1 MKRFLSLLL
10 TTALLL
16 NCAAQAQTT
25 PSAPST
31 PALQSRALAVQL
43 PAHPKLKVKLTVTL
57 PSGAPLGTVLTAIT
71 RASGLTLVTRDVPAL
86 PVTLNLKGL
95 TAKAA
100 LEQLLSLYADQ
111 VSAQLIGDTLL
122 VAPPAVLARALPTA
136 ATRTVLSL
144 LVTEQNATRISALTG
159 ATVTPLENITILSGT
174 TEAVQDATRLL
185 QPDRPTNE
193 ALGSATEPLGRLD
206 PDIVIRTLKDLHNVP
221 ATIAYGRVYLTG
233 TAEGL
238 REARATL
245 VQLRQDAEQAAKT
258 AEAEQAKAAEAERV
272 KAAAIDT
279 TPAVTPVVTPPVP
292 IPVTAVRRTFSTP
305 LADALVTRIV
315 TAVAP
320 ELSLANLG
328 NGTYVARGTPDDLEA
343 AQDALTQAQARE
355 ARRVTI
361 VYPAAAPHAA
371 GIATLLPFATARTV
385 NGGLEVRATPDE
397 QLRASAYL
405 QQAIRTTPTPE
416 PDLTV
421 TVRLASAD
429 PTTVATQLL
438 ALYSPATTTPAAAA
452 TPTAE
457 TPATNTSTSNTP
469 VAGGT
474 LTLTASTTPTGTPPA
489 TPETAATTPTAI
501 QGVRV
506 IPDARTRSVMLIG
519 PAATVTRMQRTIQD
533 LDLRLADVRMALR
546 IEQLDDST
554 GQNLGVNWKAG
565 LGGVTLGQ
573 NDGTLAVGYAPT
585 ASPLTL
591 EASLNLARSQGKSK
605 TLLNTTFVAQDGRTS
620 AFSSGGQLLLSNA
633 STSTG
638 NGQTTTST
646 TRQTY
651 DYGLSVKLTPR
662 LAPDGRVELQVDV
675 QMGGKPTTGVQ
686 NSVQVETQSLTTVAT
701 LTPGETLVLGG
712 LITTST
718 GESRTGVPF
727 LSSLPLIGPL
737 FGTTK
742 QSQQQSTLLI
752 TLQAADRQDPN
763 APVAGSVPSVTPPGR

>member
-1 MKRFLSLLL
+1 MKRFPVLLL

-25 PSAPST
+25 PSALGT

-136 ATRTVLSL
+136 ATRSVLSL
-144 LVTEQNATRISALTG
+144 LVTEQNATRINALTG
-159 ATVTPLENITILSGT
+159 ATVTPLENVTILSGT

-193 ALGSATEPLGRLD
+193 ALGSATEPLGRLE

-258 AEAEQAKAAEAERV
+258 AEAEQAKVAEAERV
-272 KAAAIDT
+272 KAAAAVT
-279 TPAVTPVVTPPVP
+279 ATPAATPVVTPPAP
-292 IPVTAVRRTFSTP
+292 TPVTLVRRTFTTP

-371 GIATLLPFATARTV
+371 GIATLLPFATTRTV

-429 PTTVATQLL
+429 PATVATQLL
-438 ALYSPATTTPAAAA
+438 ALYASPAST
-452 TPTAE
+452 TPTATPE
-457 TPATNTSTSNTP
+457 APATNTSNTA

-474 LTLTASTTPTGTPPA
+474 LTLTATTTPTGTPPA
-489 TPETAATTPTAI
+489 TLETPVTTPTAV

-506 IPDARTRSVMLIG
+506 IPDPRTRSVMLTG

-546 IEQLDDST
+546 VEQLDDST

-565 LGGVTLGQ
+565 LGGVTFGQ
-573 NDGTLAVGYAPT
+573 NDGALTVGYAPT

-620 AFSSGGQLLLSNA
+620 AFASGGQLLLSNA
-633 STSTG
+633 TTSTG

-675 QMGGKPTTGVQ
+675 QLGGKPTTGVQ

-752 TLQAADRQDPN
+752 TLQAADRQN
-763 APVAGSVPSVTPPGR
+763 ASAPVASSVPPVTPPER